1 MIWYSHGGRTRLTS
15 TEPWGLHIWHAMVIE
30 VWVHNVDIL
39 LRFWEVTSVPIK
51 RGSMD
56 SITFQF
62 ANESIRIYIKHFS
75 YLSTKNTNGVLLV
88 VEALKYLVDKLKN
101 GHTRGVILSKA
112 ILVVIEDI
120 EFVRNSES
128 LEWESLDLKL
138 LRNMIKMEMVCS

>member
-1 MIWYSHGGRTRLTS
+1 M
-15 TEPWGLHIWHAMVIE
+15 
-30 VWVHNVDIL
+30 
-39 LRFWEVTSVPIK
+39 PI
-51 RGSMD
+51 
-56 SITFQF
+56 
-62 ANESIRIYIKHFS
+62 NESIRIYIEHFS

-128 LEWESLDLKL
+128 LE
-138 LRNMIKMEMVCS
+138 